1 LHKEADIEEPIESL
15 KESIRNSETIQEQK
29 EVEKIEAK
37 SSKDEEEPTKSLKE
51 KVNDEKSDKIPE
63 S

>member
-37 SSKDEEEPTKSLKE
+37 SSKDEEEPTKSLKD